1 MRKPA
6 VGRGVELPEFTDLS
20 TLPAAHGGQNF
31 FGRDGMGELVFQ
43 RPTADL
49 GAVEFEGVQAE
60 GFGSGEAVRTRG
72 RAGQPFFE
80 QGDDGWRPHGGLVAP
95 GSAGRPEGRRFTGA
109 CGVVSGGQGVKA
121 AGGEAELRRSLGGTA
136 CVLPECVEHMADE
149 GGRVTMDELLILF
162 KDVKRSR
169 RTWPHH
175 PSFRR
180 ASLRSPSSKRG
191 GAAK

>member
-1 MRKPA
+1 MTGGGHTA
-6 VGRGVELPEFTDLS
+6 AWLP
-20 TLPAAHGGQNF
+20 
-31 FGRDGMGELVFQ
+31 
-43 RPTADL
+43 
-49 GAVEFEGVQAE
+49 
-60 GFGSGEAVRTRG
+60 
-72 RAGQPFFE
+72 
-80 QGDDGWRPHGGLVAP
+80 P

-109 CGVVSGGQGVKA
+109 CGVVSGGQSVKA

-191 GAAK
+191 GAAKKIPALLTTKLLLLCSPRDRAVFVKSRPPRPVSGEQRCLDTAKCCVLQMSNHHYQWFYALPQMRLSG